1 MNTEVHADVKLVV
14 VFLRSFKHAKILFA
28 FECELHLL
36 GKHFVL
42 ISNQIFTTEYPLIKL
57 WESFQPA
64 APCMGTFSLIASES
78 WSSSA
83 WLRKNLYNHK
93 DSSVS
98 KLNHQ
103 VSLKWPEK

>member
-1 MNTEVHADVKLVV
+1 MLNFYSCLLLLKSWEMNTEVHADVKLVV

-57 WESFQPA
+57 
-64 APCMGTFSLIASES
+64 
-78 WSSSA
+78 
-83 WLRKNLYNHK
+83 
-93 DSSVS
+93 
-98 KLNHQ
+98 
-103 VSLKWPEK
+103 